1 MCGIVGYVG
10 KRNAQDVLLDGLEK
24 LEYRGYDSAGVALAL
39 EGGIRVVKSKGRLA
53 ELRKRL
59 AVEALARSGCGIG
72 HTRWATHGEPSDVN
86 SHPHS
91 TPRVSIVHNGIIENY
106 GVLKERLMAK
116 GYTFESETDT
126 EVLVKLIDSCYE
138 GEPLKALRAA
148 LAMVRGSYALAVL
161 FRDFPDTL
169 FAVKRESPLIVGWG
183 EEENFIA
190 SDIPALLKYTRRYSV
205 LEEGDM
211 AVVNADGI
219 RFYNEFAEPVEREVL
234 TANWDQEAAEKGGY
248 PHFMLKEI
256 NEQPAAIT
264 ATVSPRVENGLPDLR
279 VPELTDERLRR
290 IGTVHLVGCGTAMH
304 AGMVGKAAIEALA
317 RVPAQVEIASE
328 FRYRNPILRP
338 EDLVII
344 ISQSGETS
352 DTLAALKLAKSR
364 GVPVLAIVN
373 VVGSSIARAADYVMY
388 TYAGP
393 EIAVAST
400 KAYMVQMCVL
410 YLFALRLAYARGMQ
424 TDAEI
429 RRLTAELLRAG
440 EVIKPRLADCEQIK
454 YLASR
459 FVNTQS
465 CFFIGRGF
473 DYSLSLEGSL
483 KLKEI
488 SYVHSDAYA
497 AGELKH
503 GTISLVT
510 DGVPVIALA
519 TQKQVYEKTISNAK
533 ETKSRGVPVLAI
545 VNVVGSSIARA
556 ADYVMY
562 TYAGPEIAVAS
573 TKAYMVQM
581 CVLYLFALRLA
592 YARGMQTDAEI
603 RRLTAELL
611 RAGEVI
617 KPRLA
622 DCEQIKYLA
631 SRFVNTQSCFF
642 IGRGFDYSLSLEGSL
657 KLKEI
662 SYVHSDAYAA
672 GELKHGTIS
681 LVTDGVPVIAL
692 ATQKQVYEKTISN
705 AKETKS
711 RGAKVL
717 LFTTRDAVV
726 PDGVADYVVRLD
738 DYDDLLMPLQL
749 IVPLQLFAYYM
760 AVLRGCDVDKPRNL
774 AKSVTVE

>member
-1 MCGIVGYVG
+1 MIPPVWPWLWRAASGWS
-10 KRNAQDVLLDGLEK
+10 RA
-24 LEYRGYDSAGVALAL
+24 
-39 EGGIRVVKSKGRLA
+39 RVVWA

-533 ETKSRGVPVLAI
+533 ETKSRG
-545 VNVVGSSIARA
+545 
-556 ADYVMY
+556 
-562 TYAGPEIAVAS
+562 
-573 TKAYMVQM
+573 
-581 CVLYLFALRLA
+581 
-592 YARGMQTDAEI
+592 
-603 RRLTAELL
+603 
-611 RAGEVI
+611 
-617 KPRLA
+617 
-622 DCEQIKYLA
+622 
-631 SRFVNTQSCFF
+631 
-642 IGRGFDYSLSLEGSL
+642 
-657 KLKEI
+657 
-662 SYVHSDAYAA
+662 
-672 GELKHGTIS
+672 
-681 LVTDGVPVIAL
+681 
-692 ATQKQVYEKTISN
+692 
-705 AKETKS
+705 
-711 RGAKVL
+711 AKVL

>member
-1 MCGIVGYVG
+1 MCGIVGYSG
-10 KRNAQDVLLDGLEK
+10 KRSAQEVLLNGLEK

-39 EGGIRVVKSKGRLA
+39 EGGIHVVKSKGRLEVLRRKLEA
-53 ELRKRL
+53 ENLP
-59 AVEALARSGCGIG
+59 ESFCGIG

-533 ETKSRGVPVLAI
+533 ETKSRG
-545 VNVVGSSIARA
+545 
-556 ADYVMY
+556 
-562 TYAGPEIAVAS
+562 
-573 TKAYMVQM
+573 
-581 CVLYLFALRLA
+581 
-592 YARGMQTDAEI
+592 
-603 RRLTAELL
+603 
-611 RAGEVI
+611 
-617 KPRLA
+617 
-622 DCEQIKYLA
+622 
-631 SRFVNTQSCFF
+631 
-642 IGRGFDYSLSLEGSL
+642 
-657 KLKEI
+657 
-662 SYVHSDAYAA
+662 
-672 GELKHGTIS
+672 
-681 LVTDGVPVIAL
+681 
-692 ATQKQVYEKTISN
+692 
-705 AKETKS
+705 
-711 RGAKVL
+711 AKVL
-717 LFTTRDAVV
+717 LFTTQDAVV

-738 DYDDLLMPLQL
+738 DYDDLLIPLQL

>member
-10 KRNAQDVLLDGLEK
+10 KRSAQDVLLDGLEK

-39 EGGIRVVKSKGRLA
+39 DGGIRVVKSKGRLTQ
-53 ELRKRL
+53 LRQKL
-59 AVEALARSGCGIG
+59 AAQALAQSFCGIG

-106 GVLKERLMAK
+106 GILKERLMAK

-126 EVLVKLIDSCYE
+126 EVLVKLIDSCYT
-138 GEPLKALRAA
+138 GDPLRALQEA
-148 LAMVRGSYALAVL
+148 LAKVRGSYALAVQ
-161 FRDFPDTL
+161 FRDRPDTI

-183 EEENFIA
+183 EGENFVA

-211 AVVNADGI
+211 AVCTAEGI
-219 RFYNEFAEPVEREVL
+219 RFYNEFAEPVQRPVL
-234 TANWDQEAAEKGGY
+234 TADWDMEAAEKGGY

-256 NEQPAAIT
+256 NEQPTAIT
-264 ATVSPRVENGLPDLR
+264 ATVSPRVEDGMPDLR
-279 VPELTDERLRR
+279 IPQLTDEVLRS

-304 AGMVGKAAIEALA
+304 AGMVGKAAIETLA
-317 RVPAQVEIASE
+317 RVPAEVDIASE
-328 FRYRNPILRP
+328 FRYRDPILNP
-338 EDLVII
+338 NDLVII

-373 VVGSSIARAADYVMY
+373 VVGSSIARAADYVLY

-400 KAYMVQMCVL
+400 KAYMVQLCVL
-410 YLFALRLAYARGMQ
+410 YLFALRLAYARGRLSA
-424 TDAEI
+424 AET
-429 RRLTAELLRAG
+429 RRYTAQLLRAP
-440 EVIKPRLADCEQIK
+440 EIIKARLADCEQIK

-459 FVNTQS
+459 YMNTQS

-503 GTISLVT
+503 GTISLIT

-533 ETKSRGVPVLAI
+533 ETR
-545 VNVVGSSIARA
+545 
-556 ADYVMY
+556 
-562 TYAGPEIAVAS
+562 
-573 TKAYMVQM
+573 
-581 CVLYLFALRLA
+581 
-592 YARGMQTDAEI
+592 
-603 RRLTAELL
+603 
-611 RAGEVI
+611 
-617 KPRLA
+617 
-622 DCEQIKYLA
+622 
-631 SRFVNTQSCFF
+631 
-642 IGRGFDYSLSLEGSL
+642 
-657 KLKEI
+657 
-662 SYVHSDAYAA
+662 
-672 GELKHGTIS
+672 
-681 LVTDGVPVIAL
+681 
-692 ATQKQVYEKTISN
+692 
-705 AKETKS
+705 S
-711 RGAKVL
+711 RGARVL
-717 LFTTRDAVV
+717 LFTTKNAVV
-726 PDGVADYVVRLD
+726 PEGVADAVIRLD
-738 DYDDLLMPLQL
+738 EYEDLLMPLQL

>member
-533 ETKSRGVPVLAI
+533 ETKSRG
-545 VNVVGSSIARA
+545 
-556 ADYVMY
+556 
-562 TYAGPEIAVAS
+562 
-573 TKAYMVQM
+573 
-581 CVLYLFALRLA
+581 
-592 YARGMQTDAEI
+592 
-603 RRLTAELL
+603 
-611 RAGEVI
+611 
-617 KPRLA
+617 
-622 DCEQIKYLA
+622 
-631 SRFVNTQSCFF
+631 
-642 IGRGFDYSLSLEGSL
+642 
-657 KLKEI
+657 
-662 SYVHSDAYAA
+662 
-672 GELKHGTIS
+672 
-681 LVTDGVPVIAL
+681 
-692 ATQKQVYEKTISN
+692 
-705 AKETKS
+705 
-711 RGAKVL
+711 AKVL

>member
-10 KRNAQDVLLDGLEK
+10 ARCAQNVLLDGLTK
-24 LEYRGYDSAGVALAL
+24 LEYRGYDSAGLALAVN
-39 EGGIRVVKSKGRLA
+39 GGIRVIKSKGRLTA
-53 ELRKRL
+53 LRAKL
-59 AVEALARSGCGIG
+59 QEATAAGLSAAHCGIG

-91 TPRVSIVHNGIIENY
+91 TPYVSIVHNGIIENY
-106 GVLKERLMAK
+106 GALKAVLEAK
-116 GYTFESETDT
+116 GYTFVSETDT
-126 EVLVKLIDSCYE
+126 EVLVKLIDSCYH
-138 GEPLKALRAA
+138 GEPLRA
-148 LAMVRGSYALAVL
+148 LAEALARVRGSYALAVL
-161 FRDFPDTL
+161 FRDWPDTL
-169 FAVKRESPLIVGWG
+169 FAVRRESPLIVGYG
-183 EEENFIA
+183 EGENFLA
-190 SDIPALLKYTRRYSV
+190 SDIPAILKYTRSYSV

-211 AVVNADGI
+211 VVCKAG
-219 RFYNEFAEPVEREVL
+219 RVAFYDEFGRPVRRERL
-234 TANWDQEAAEKGGY
+234 TADWDVEAAEKGGY

-279 VPELTDERLRR
+279 IPELSDEKLAAIKR
-290 IGTVHLVGCGTAMH
+290 VHLVACGTAMH
-304 AGMVGKAAIEALA
+304 AGMVGKTAIEKLA
-317 RVPAQVEIASE
+317 RLPAEVDIASE
-328 FRYRNPILRP
+328 FRYRDPILDP
-338 EDLVII
+338 EDLVVI

-373 VVGSSIARAADYVMY
+373 VVGSSIARAADYVLY

-410 YLFALRLAYARGMQ
+410 YLFALRLAYARG
-424 TDAEI
+424 TLTEAET
-429 RRLTAELLRAG
+429 RRYTAALQRAP
-440 EVIKPRLADCEQIK
+440 EVVKPRLDDCEYIK
-454 YLASR
+454 YLASL

-473 DYSLSLEGSL
+473 DYALSLEGSL

-519 TQKQVYEKTISNAK
+519 TQHAVYEKTLSNAK
-533 ETKSRGVPVLAI
+533 ETK
-545 VNVVGSSIARA
+545 
-556 ADYVMY
+556 
-562 TYAGPEIAVAS
+562 T
-573 TKAYMVQM
+573 
-581 CVLYLFALRLA
+581 
-592 YARGMQTDAEI
+592 
-603 RRLTAELL
+603 
-611 RAGEVI
+611 
-617 KPRLA
+617 
-622 DCEQIKYLA
+622 
-631 SRFVNTQSCFF
+631 
-642 IGRGFDYSLSLEGSL
+642 
-657 KLKEI
+657 
-662 SYVHSDAYAA
+662 
-672 GELKHGTIS
+672 
-681 LVTDGVPVIAL
+681 
-692 ATQKQVYEKTISN
+692 
-705 AKETKS
+705 

-717 LFTTRDAVV
+717 LFTTRDAAV
-726 PDGVADYVVRLD
+726 PDGIADYVVRLD
-738 DYDDLLMPLQL
+738 EYEDIFMPLQL

>member
-183 EEENFIA
+183 KEENFIA

-211 AVVNADGI
+211 AVVNADSI

-533 ETKSRGVPVLAI
+533 ETKSRG
-545 VNVVGSSIARA
+545 
-556 ADYVMY
+556 
-562 TYAGPEIAVAS
+562 
-573 TKAYMVQM
+573 
-581 CVLYLFALRLA
+581 
-592 YARGMQTDAEI
+592 
-603 RRLTAELL
+603 
-611 RAGEVI
+611 
-617 KPRLA
+617 
-622 DCEQIKYLA
+622 
-631 SRFVNTQSCFF
+631 
-642 IGRGFDYSLSLEGSL
+642 
-657 KLKEI
+657 
-662 SYVHSDAYAA
+662 
-672 GELKHGTIS
+672 
-681 LVTDGVPVIAL
+681 
-692 ATQKQVYEKTISN
+692 
-705 AKETKS
+705 
-711 RGAKVL
+711 AKVL